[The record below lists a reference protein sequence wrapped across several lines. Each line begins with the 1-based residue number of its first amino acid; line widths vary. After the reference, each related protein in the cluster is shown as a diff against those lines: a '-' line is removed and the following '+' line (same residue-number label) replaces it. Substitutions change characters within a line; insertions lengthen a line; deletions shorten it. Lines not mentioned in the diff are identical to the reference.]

1 VKNLILSEEI
11 KSSLQEFAEKLI
23 TTSFFQTFQQSR
35 SSLTADQE
43 ALDLLQ
49 RWNEKQ
55 RELSEI
61 ASERDL
67 REEDFLEV
75 ETIREEIFK
84 NTTLM
89 NYFKAQDELVTFLK
103 EVNRELS
110 NILGFDFALSAA
122 QPDPEEETWE

>member
-1 VKNLILSEEI
+1 MKNLMLSEEI
-11 KSSLQEFAEKLI
+11 KSSLQDFAEKLI
-23 TTSFFQTFQQSR
+23 ATSFFQTFQQSR
-35 SSLTADQE
+35 SNLSSNQE
-43 ALDLLQ
+43 ALELLQ

-67 REEDFLEV
+67 QEEDFMEV
-75 ETIREEIFK
+75 EAIREAIFK
-84 NTTLM
+84 NVILM

>member
-1 VKNLILSEEI
+1 MKNLMLSEEI
-11 KSSLQEFAEKLI
+11 KSSLQDFAEKLI
-23 TTSFFQTFQQSR
+23 ATSFFQTFQQSR
-35 SSLTADQE
+35 SNLTNNQE
-43 ALDLLQ
+43 ALELLQ

-67 REEDFLEV
+67 QEKDFMEV
-75 ETIREEIFK
+75 EAIREAIFK
-84 NTTLM
+84 NVILM